1 MSSPSVD
8 MKDHPHSR
16 LNGALW
22 ASHHPHKEGRMS
34 MKIAIGAALLV
45 ELLLVVGLSSMKF
58 HTEPPPAKKEMR
70 VEIPPPPP
78 PPEVKKIE
86 PPAPPKK
93 IDITPPKPKPIDKPP
108 PAKPAP
114 APKEAVIPAAANPTA
129 DAPALAT
136 APSNAPAGPATA
148 AAGAPPAP
156 APLHGVV
163 DGRGHC
169 QAVQPQIPRKAL
181 QDGISA
187 SVIAH
192 LTINPDGS
200 VGDVKIMRVTPPTSV
215 FNEAVIT
222 AGKAYKCE
230 KNAEPYV
237 GEVEFSFKTTAAS
250 DDDN

>member
-1 MSSPSVD
+1 
-8 MKDHPHSR
+8 
-16 LNGALW
+16 
-22 ASHHPHKEGRMS
+22 MS

-45 ELLLVVGLSSMKF
+45 ELLLVVGLSNMQF

-78 PPEVKKIE
+78 PPVVKKIE
-86 PPAPPKK
+86 PPAPPKQ
-93 IDITPPKPKPIDKPP
+93 IDTTPPKPKPVDKPP
-108 PAKPAP
+108 PAKPSP
-114 APKEAVIPAAANPTA
+114 APKEAVIPAAANPSA
-129 DAPALAT
+129 DAPAVAT
-136 APSNAPAGPATA
+136 APSTAPAGPATA
-148 AAGAPPAP
+148 ATGAPPAP
-156 APLHGVV
+156 ALHGVV

-169 QAVQPQIPRKAL
+169 TPAQPVIPRKAL

-237 GEVEFSFKTTAAS
+237 GEVEFAFKTTASS